1 MAKGKAEPIEP
12 SAETADAPEN
22 KKPDTEALVAE
33 TLSGDVRDFLVDR
46 IKNLPKVWAE
56 MTQEEQRD
64 IIYDAVEASNHLVR
78 QAVALIA
85 KDGRPTITA
94 QCESVTV
101 KDGIKAVL
109 TLSKH
114 DELRHALTDSQ
125 GQSVL
130 IVVVDAENYIGA
142 RGDLKPDAKPSE
154 PELSDQDGNSV
165 FDNTPMG
172 KAA

>member
-1 MAKGKAEPIEP
+1 MRVK
-12 SAETADAPEN
+12 ETAPAESEDNEQNTATA
-22 KKPDTEALVAE
+22 DLVAD

-56 MTQEEQRD
+56 MTQEEQIA
-64 IIYDAVEASNHLVR
+64 IIDAAIMAGNAMVR
-78 QAVALIA
+78 KAVRLIA
-85 KDGRPTITA
+85 EDGRPTITA

-109 TLSKH
+109 TLSKS
-114 DELRHALTDSQ
+114 DPLRHALTDSQ

-130 IVVVDAENYIGA
+130 IVVVDSENYIGS
-142 RGDLKPDAKPSE
+142 RGDLKPDAPPTE
-154 PELSDQDGNSV
+154 PELPIDDDGPL
-165 FDNTPMG
+165 FDKTDAA